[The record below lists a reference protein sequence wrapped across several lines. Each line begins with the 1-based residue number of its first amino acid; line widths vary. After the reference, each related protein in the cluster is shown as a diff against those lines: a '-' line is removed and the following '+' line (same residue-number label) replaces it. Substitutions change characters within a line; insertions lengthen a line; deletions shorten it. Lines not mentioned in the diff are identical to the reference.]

1 MKKKKIGF
9 VASSGGH
16 FEQLMMLKPLTKK
29 YDSFILTEKTK
40 YSPKIDNT
48 RIYFV
53 KQINRK
59 ERNTF
64 FKLISIFFVS
74 LNVFFKEKPDVIITT
89 GVLATIPIC
98 LIAKLFRK
106 KVIYIESFAKIT
118 SPTKTGKFMYRFADQ
133 FYVQWE
139 TMLKYYPNAIYIG
152 GIY

>member
-64 FKLISIFFVS
+64 FKIISIFFVS
-74 LNVFFKEKPDVIITT
+74 LNVFLKEKPDVIITT

-118 SPTKTGKFMYRFADQ
+118 SPTKTGKFIYRFADQ

>member
-64 FKLISIFFVS
+64 FKIISIFFVS
-74 LNVFFKEKPDVIITT
+74 LNVFLKEKPDVIITT
-89 GVLATIPIC
+89 GVLVTIPIC

-118 SPTKTGKFMYRFADQ
+118 SPTKTGKFIYRFADQ